1 MRGPIASL
9 AGIACV
15 AAALSFAV
23 PASAAPAGASARSA
37 VTGTEH
43 FQLVGTSATSRTGHV
58 IAYGVFTGAATVD
71 HMGKTAKF
79 VFSNGSF
86 KVTHKYGKGGTQS
99 FDPKTCLVQVS
110 EPGTYTISGGTGKYN
125 GITGHGKFTFTLL
138 AISAKNGQGKCVHN
152 KPPVEFQVIIHASG
166 PVTI

>member
-1 MRGPIASL
+1 MRGPITSL
-9 AGIACV
+9 AGMACV
-15 AAALSFAV
+15 AAALSFAA
-23 PASAAPAGASARSA
+23 PASAAPAGARAGSA

-43 FQLVGTSATSRTGHV
+43 FQLVGTSATPSTGHV

-86 KVTHKYGKGGTQS
+86 KVTHKYGNGGTQS
-99 FDPKTCLVQVS
+99 FDPKTCLVRVS
-110 EPGTYTISGGTGKYN
+110 EPGTYTISGGTGKYK

-138 AISAKNGQGKCVHN
+138 AIGAKNGQGKCVRDR
-152 KPPVEFQVIIHASG
+152 PPVEFQAIIHASG

>member
-1 MRGPIASL
+1 MRGRIASL
-9 AGIACV
+9 AGIGCV
-15 AAALSFAV
+15 AAALSLAD
-23 PASAAPAGASARSA
+23 PAAASAGVSARSA

-43 FQLVGTSATSRTGHV
+43 FQLVGTSGTSSTGHV
-58 IAYGVFTGAATVD
+58 IAYGVFTGAAAVD
-71 HMGKTAKF
+71 HMGKTAAKF

-86 KVTHKYGKGGTQS
+86 KVTHKYGKGGTHS
-99 FDPKTCLVQVS
+99 FNQKTCLVQVS
-110 EPGTYTISGGTGKYN
+110 EPGTYTISGGTGKYK

-138 AISAKNGQGKCVHN
+138 AIGAKNGQGKCVHN